1 MPFRYET
8 WKITCEWQ
16 NQTFVS
22 KNCLLSIVSN
32 VRNNSNE
39 IWKTV
44 SQANSYLK
52 IAIRHLH
59 ISHKAPYSPAKICFS
74 FLLGITAVPREIE
87 NNAYAKFWRQIRCIM
102 GDVQV
107 AYCNR
112 FESSSSFSIR
122 ASICICSVVLFIPSF
137 HVWWRFLLNF
147 DRLRDTAPFSFS
159 V

>member
-16 NQTFVS
+16 NQSFVS

-59 ISHKAPYSPAKICFS
+59 ISHNAPYSPAKNLFFISPGYYSRSKRNWKQCLCKVLEANKVHYGRCASGVLQSVWIFFKFFHPCLLLYLFS
-74 FLLGITAVPREIE
+74 GAMYTVFSCLVAVPTE
-87 NNAYAKFWRQIRCIM
+87 FW
-102 GDVQV
+102 
-107 AYCNR
+107 
-112 FESSSSFSIR
+112 
-122 ASICICSVVLFIPSF
+122 
-137 HVWWRFLLNF
+137 
-147 DRLRDTAPFSFS
+147 
-159 V
+159 